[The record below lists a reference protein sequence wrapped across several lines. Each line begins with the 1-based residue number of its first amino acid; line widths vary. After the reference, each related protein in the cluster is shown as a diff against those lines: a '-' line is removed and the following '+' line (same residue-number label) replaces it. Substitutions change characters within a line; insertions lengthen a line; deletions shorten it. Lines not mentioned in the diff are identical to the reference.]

1 MSKISE
7 IDKNFAVQSTNDME
21 DTVYFKATDP
31 RFEVNGVF
39 YEDGKFRRLP
49 EAVAKETSWGVLGLS
64 VHTAGGRLRF
74 KTNSKYIILKATLS
88 DVGKMPHFAL
98 TGSAGFDLY
107 LKGENGQEYVKT
119 FVPAFDITDTIDGAY
134 DFPDNAEREITI
146 NFPLYSG
153 VVELYIGLQ
162 KDAAICLP
170 TPYRNDKPV
179 VFYGSSITQGGCAS
193 RAGTSYQGFISRRLG
208 LDFVNLG
215 FSGSAKAE
223 DTIAEYI
230 ANMDM
235 SAFVYD
241 YDHNAPDTAHLEA
254 THEKMFKKIR
264 EANPSLPIIIM
275 PRPQFRLSR
284 DEQTRFE
291 IIKKTYK
298 NALAAGDKNVYL
310 LTGKELMEIAGD
322 EGTVDNCHPTDFGF
336 ASIAKAVG
344 DLLEKIL

>member
-1 MSKISE
+1 
-7 IDKNFAVQSTNDME
+7 
-21 DTVYFKATDP
+21 
-31 RFEVNGVF
+31 
-39 YEDGKFRRLP
+39 
-49 EAVAKETSWGVLGLS
+49 
-64 VHTAGGRLRF
+64 
-74 KTNSKYIILKATLS
+74 
-88 DVGKMPHFAL
+88 MPHFAL

-264 EANPSLPIIIM
+264 AAHPNLPIIIM
-275 PRPQFRLSR
+275 PRPKFRLSR

-291 IIKKTYK
+291 IIKKTYR
-298 NALAAGDKNVYL
+298 NAINAGDKNVYL

-322 EGTVDNCHPTDFGF
+322 EGTVDDCHPTDFGF

>member
-1 MSKISE
+1 MSRISE
-7 IDKNFAVQSTNDME
+7 IDKNFVVQSTNDRE

-31 RFEVNGVF
+31 RFEINGVF

-49 EAVAKETSWGVLGLS
+49 ETVAKETSWGVLGLS

-74 KTNSKYIILKATLS
+74 KTNSKYIIIKATLCE
-88 DVGKMPHFAL
+88 VGKMPHFAL

-107 LKGENGQEYVKT
+107 EKGENGQEYVKT

-134 DFPDNAEREITI
+134 DFADDKEREITI

-162 KDAAICLP
+162 KGAAIDLP
-170 TPYRNDKPV
+170 TPYKNEKPV

-193 RAGTSYQGFISRRLG
+193 RAGTSYQGFISRRLN

-230 ANMDM
+230 ANLQM

-241 YDHNAPDTAHLEA
+241 YDHNAPDTDHLEA

-275 PRPQFRLSR
+275 PRPKFRLSS
-284 DEQTRFE
+284 EEEKRFE
-291 IIKKTYK
+291 IIKKTYQ
-298 NALAAGDKNVYL
+298 NAVDAGDKNVYL
-310 LTGKELMEIAGD
+310 LTGKELMALAGD

-344 DLLEKIL
+344 DLIEKIL